1 MSPPTCYCIVWENI
15 MIEAVLWD
23 FGGVITS
30 SPFEAFNRME
40 AEKGLPNNFVRKI
53 NSTNPDTNAWAKFER
68 SEISAAEFDEL
79 FAAEAETLGHELR
92 GADVLACLAGDLRP
106 EMVKALNTIAAKLK
120 TACITNNVNT
130 GAGPGMARSEDKA
143 NAIAKVME
151 TFDHVIESSKAG
163 IRKPD
168 PRIYQMACEAI
179 NVDPANC
186 IYLDDLGINCKPAA
200 GLGMKAIKVTSADQ
214 ALDDLGAALDMDLR
228 A

>member
-1 MSPPTCYCIVWENI
+1 

-40 AEKGLPNNFVRKI
+40 AEKSLPHNLVRKI

-68 SEISAAEFDEL
+68 SEISVAEFDTL
-79 FAAEAETLGHELR
+79 FAEEATAQGHDLR
-92 GADVLACLAGDLRP
+92 GNDVLACLAGDLRP
-106 EMVKALNTIAAKLK
+106 EMVKALNTIAAKYK

-130 GAGPGMARSEDKA
+130 GAGPGMARSEEKA
-143 NAIAKVME
+143 NAIAHVME
-151 TFDHVIESSKAG
+151 TFDHIIESSKAG

-179 NVDPANC
+179 GVAPANC

-200 GLGMKAIKVTSADQ
+200 ALGMKAIKVTSADQ
-214 ALDDLGAALDMDLR
+214 ALDDLGATLDMDLR